1 MSIFILLSGKTHLF
15 SGNLGLCCICGWS
28 FFHQVRNSLALWHIV
43 DRVMAFVKALF
54 DLFIKAKGHII
65 LLLEWPFVA
74 FNKVIYDLQ
83 LLSTKPKIKVFV
95 IIRLYFR
102 DLVRKFKPFF
112 YYFIQS
118 KSGIF
123 LKNFACYLKKSS
135 KNCGCRKLWRWST
148 HCCTHITVDTLYSED
163 FVSRVKI
170 HYIVIRD
177 PAPHELTC

>member
-15 SGNLGLCCICGWS
+15 SGNLGLCCICVWS
-28 FFHQVRNSLALWHIV
+28 FFHQVRNSLAFWHIV

-95 IIRLYFR
+95 ITLSP
-102 DLVRKFKPFF
+102 RKFAIPNSRNSQIRGFESCSFPLNSRFF
-112 YYFIQS
+112 
-118 KSGIF
+118 
-123 LKNFACYLKKSS
+123 
-135 KNCGCRKLWRWST
+135 
-148 HCCTHITVDTLYSED
+148 
-163 FVSRVKI
+163 
-170 HYIVIRD
+170 
-177 PAPHELTC
+177 